1 MIRKLHTFTVLLTG
15 EGETPEE
22 AWENVF
28 EGVNLS
34 AQLDPYEVPMT
45 YSVLEIEDEEKT

>member
-1 MIRKLHTFTVLLTG
+1 MIRKLYTFTVLLTG

-28 EGVNLS
+28 DQNSLES
-34 AQLDPYEVPMT
+34 QLDPHEVPMT
-45 YSVLEIEDEEKT
+45 YSILEVEDEEKT